1 MALIPIIVLIG
12 IVGILIA
19 YNINIKKKLTTFNNV
34 SSKINKLN
42 ALQDFM
48 NITGEDLPVDD
59 KIKKINEVLI
69 DKFEIKYSSIV
80 VFNGAEYIL
89 KASNTDE
96 KYWNN
101 LTNLHTEE
109 VFKDSISTAT
119 PKYITIDS
127 EEEKLP
133 YQKLD
138 FSRAKSAMFFP
149 LYIDNI
155 YILDIGL

>member
-149 LYIDNI
+149 L
-155 YILDIGL
+155 

>member
-69 DKFEIKYSSIV
+69 Y
-80 VFNGAEYIL
+80 
-89 KASNTDE
+89 
-96 KYWNN
+96 NN
-101 LTNLHTEE
+101 
-109 VFKDSISTAT
+109 
-119 PKYITIDS
+119 
-127 EEEKLP
+127 
-133 YQKLD
+133 
-138 FSRAKSAMFFP
+138 
-149 LYIDNI
+149 
-155 YILDIGL
+155 